1 MKCMR
6 VPDSRPWQEFWA
18 HRVQGTH
25 RSTLAKAGRAGRK
38 GGGDDSPP
46 GDEAREHAFKA
57 NTAYAQGLSCTRG
70 CSPATSRGALPLEV
84 LRMRRNYGCQ
94 ARDIA
99 NKRYSQ
105 RAARSHQSTSA
116 GSFGLVRPAWMKY
129 TRSAVPQVGISQ
141 TRWTGTGGCC
151 GRKRNPHDVKLILL
165 HNH

>member
-84 LRMRRNYGCQ
+84 LRMRRNYGLR
-94 ARDIA
+94 ALPIA

-105 RAARSHQSTSA
+105 R
-116 GSFGLVRPAWMKY
+116 GELKY
-129 TRSAVPQVGISQ
+129 TLIS
-141 TRWTGTGGCC
+141 
-151 GRKRNPHDVKLILL
+151 
-165 HNH
+165 

>member
-84 LRMRRNYGCQ
+84 LRMRRNYGLR
-94 ARDIA
+94 ARESPIGVVIP
-99 NKRYSQ
+99 
-105 RAARSHQSTSA
+105 TC
-116 GSFGLVRPAWMKY
+116 F
-129 TRSAVPQVGISQ
+129 
-141 TRWTGTGGCC
+141 TGA
-151 GRKRNPHDVKLILL
+151 
-165 HNH
+165 

>member
-84 LRMRRNYGCQ
+84 LRMRRNYGLR
-94 ARDIA
+94 ALPIA

-105 RAARSHQSTSA
+105 RGSREAAAARRLS
-116 GSFGLVRPAWMKY
+116 
-129 TRSAVPQVGISQ
+129 GISNESCQQ
-141 TRWTGTGGCC
+141 TFQATR
-151 GRKRNPHDVKLILL
+151 LL
-165 HNH
+165 HR

>member
-1 MKCMR
+1 MCMRSGFIWMKCMC
-6 VPDSRPWQEFWA
+6 VFDSRPGQEFWA

-84 LRMRRNYGCQ
+84 LR
-94 ARDIA
+94 IEEELWL
-99 NKRYSQ
+99 
-105 RAARSHQSTSA
+105 TS
-116 GSFGLVRPAWMKY
+116 
-129 TRSAVPQVGISQ
+129 SAY
-141 TRWTGTGGCC
+141 C
-151 GRKRNPHDVKLILL
+151 
-165 HNH
+165 